1 MQYRRLG
8 RTELKVSLLGFGAS
22 PLGNVFEEC
31 DEQEGM
37 RSVHCAIDAGI
48 NFFDVAPFYG
58 ITLAEERLG
67 KALKGK
73 RDKVILA
80 TKCGRYG
87 LRDFDFSYQRILD
100 SADESLARLQ
110 TDHVDLMQLHD
121 IEFGTTEQVLNEAIP
136 ALYEIQK
143 SGKAKH
149 IGITGLPVN
158 YLAAIARQVDIDTV
172 LSWAHYNLLQDEI
185 TAELVPLSKAMDFG
199 LMNAAPLLQRILS
212 DAPIPAW
219 HNAPSGMKA
228 MQQPLLECCQRY
240 GLALSDVAIAFA
252 TANPD
257 IACTIIGMCDTASVL
272 RNVQAIETA
281 IPQEL
286 LDEIATIVAPVKN
299 SMWFEGMP
307 ENNIPRKN
315 TEA

>member
-8 RTELKVSLLGFGAS
+8 KTALNVSVIGFGAS
-22 PLGNVFEEC
+22 PLGNVFDDC
-31 DEQEGM
+31 DEQEGT
-37 RSVHCAIDAGI
+37 RSVHAAIDAGI

-67 KALKGK
+67 EALKGK

-87 LRDFDFSYQRILD
+87 LRDFNFSYQRILD

-110 TDHVDLMQLHD
+110 TDYVDLMQLHD
-121 IEFGTTEQVLNEAIP
+121 IEFGTKEQVLNEAIP
-136 ALYEIQK
+136 ALYEIKK
-143 SGKAKH
+143 SGRARY

-158 YLAAIARQVDIDTV
+158 YLAEIARQVDIDTI

-185 TAELVPLSKAMDFG
+185 NKELVPLSKERDLG

-212 DAPIPAW
+212 DASIPSW
-219 HNAPSGMKA
+219 HNAPAGMQA
-228 MQQPLLECCQRY
+228 MQVPLQACCAKY
-240 GLALSDVAIAFA
+240 GLKLSDVAIAFA
-252 TANPD
+252 TAHPD
-257 IACTIIGMCDTASVL
+257 IASTIIGMCDTV
-272 RNVQAIETA
+272 NVSNNIKALETQ
-281 IPQEL
+281 IPKEL
-286 LDEIATIVAPVKN
+286 LEEIEILVAPVKN

-307 ENNIPRKN
+307 ENNIPTKN
-315 TEA
+315 NRP